1 METRRQV
8 AERMGYRVEVNEGS
22 MQCALLDPYGKEI
35 AWNITTDDLWKYDLP
50 PLDTW
55 EGVGLV
61 LKWLGEHNY
70 YFEIF
75 YEGCYRDEPYVI
87 RDSTDEGL
95 CGKGIERTSK
105 TVDDFPK
112 AICEFLLEVT
122 K

>member
-1 METRRQV
+1 
-8 AERMGYRVEVNEGS
+8 MGYKAEPTS
-22 MQCALLDPYGKEI
+22 PDSIYWHLLDPKGHSITFPPFGYNEEE
-35 AWNITTDDLWKYDLP
+35 AWDDCP

-55 EGVGLV
+55 EGAGLV